1 MMLTL
6 IKIVKMSIKIVAT
19 MRMTKTMMGLSKDA
33 VSMLMMTMTI
43 KMGMLWFQQ
52 RWRVHVHAQR
62 PTRFC
67 PREMPRRNNDND
79 DECCGDDV
87 GAVIYSIYV
96 FSWGLLFLCLCHCL
110 RV

>member
-6 IKIVKMSIKIVAT
+6 IKIVKMSIRIVAT
-19 MRMTKTMMGLSKDA
+19 MRTTKTMMGLSKDA

-43 KMGMLWFQQ
+43 KMRMLWFQQ